1 MRSSPVSRLL
11 LALFTSMLISC
22 GGGGGGGESSST
34 GSSGGTTPSVI
45 DITAPS
51 APASLR
57 AEGKSATSVSLSW
70 SAASDDQGV
79 TGYQIY
85 RNGALVS
92 AVQGN
97 LLNYIDTGLMPGSS
111 YRYSIKA
118 VDAAGNLSPASAE
131 FLVSTNSQ
139 STPDAQAPSAPAS
152 FTLSSVGQTSLSL
165 VWSAAS
171 DDVGVVAY
179 QLIRDGNV
187 IASLGGTSQLH
198 QHRPDRRYPLH
209 LQPACDR
216 CQRQSLDACQPH
228 RHHPNDPDQLI
239 QLQQL
244 KLVIQLL
251 LQFEQRPSSSQ
262 PLPAPAAQA
271 QAPAPQAPA
280 APPAPVATSVSPPTP
295 SGSPSR
301 STKTKPS

>member
-1 MRSSPVSRLL
+1 MRTSPVSRLL
-11 LALFTSMLISC
+11 LALFTSVLISC

-34 GSSGGTTPSVI
+34 VSSGGTTPSVI

-85 RNGALVS
+85 RNGTLGQCRTGQPA
-92 AVQGN
+92 Q
-97 LLNYIDTGLMPGSS
+97 LLLDTGLMPGSS

-131 FLVSTNSQ
+131 FLVRTKGQ
-139 STPDAQAPSAPAS
+139 STGDAQAPTAPAS
-152 FTLSSVGQTSLSL
+152 FTPSSSGQTSLSL

-179 QLIRDGNV
+179 QLMRRRQRDCQPRRHR
-187 IASLGGTSQLH
+187 AQLH
-198 QHRPDRRYPLH
+198 QHRPDRRHPLH
-209 LQPACDR
+209 LQPARD
-216 CQRQSLDACQPH
+216 
-228 RHHPNDPDQLI
+228 
-239 QLQQL
+239 
-244 KLVIQLL
+244 
-251 LQFEQRPSSSQ
+251 
-262 PLPAPAAQA
+262 
-271 QAPAPQAPA
+271 
-280 APPAPVATSVSPPTP
+280 
-295 SGSPSR
+295 
-301 STKTKPS
+301 